1 MWMLANPG
9 AAFGASLAVL
19 APPWPPVA
27 AVAAG
32 LLVGLSL
39 GLTGGGGAIFA
50 VPLLVYWLG
59 VDPPTAVAISL
70 VTVAV
75 TAAVGAVER
84 WRYGQVEVP
93 TGLLFAAAGMLTA
106 PLGGWIGSRLP
117 EQPLLVAFALLML
130 VIAARMW
137 RTARSVEERLPPAAV
152 EAGSGPACRRD
163 PKGRLRITSRCA
175 TVLAVAGLAVG
186 LLSGLFGVG
195 GGFLIVPALVT
206 FASMGVPR
214 AVGTSLF
221 VMTLVGISAVASQ
234 VAAGRVVPL
243 DVAGGFVAGSIPGL
257 FAGSAIGRRL
267 TGPLLARCFAIAIVA
282 VAVFVIVREV
292 MSR

>member
-1 MWMLANPG
+1 MPTILVLA
-9 AAFGASLAVL
+9 ATDLAVS
-19 APPWPPVA
+19 PSWPPVT

-32 LLVGLSL
+32 LVVGLSL

-50 VPLLVYWLG
+50 VPLLVYWIG

-70 VTVAV
+70 ITVAA

-84 WRYGQVEVP
+84 WWYGQVEIP

-106 PLGGWIGSRLP
+106 PLGSWLGSRIP
-117 EQPLLVAFALLML
+117 EQPLLVAFAILML
-130 VIAARMW
+130 VIAGRMW
-137 RTARSVEERLPPAAV
+137 RKAQDVEERLPPGALAG
-152 EAGSGPACRRD
+152 GSGPACRRD
-163 PKGRLRITSRCA
+163 PEGKLRITSRCA
-175 TVLAVAGLAVG
+175 TVLALVGLSVG
-186 LLSGLFGVG
+186 LLSGVFGVG

-206 FASMGVPR
+206 FAAMGVPR

-234 VAAGRVVPL
+234 VAAGRQIPL
-243 DVAGGFVAGSIPGL
+243 EIAGGFVVGSIPGL

-267 TGPLLARCFAIAIVA
+267 TGPLLARLFAIAIVA
-282 VAVFVIVREV
+282 VAAFVIAREV
-292 MSR
+292 LAR

>member
-1 MWMLANPG
+1 MSPFFLLAATDL
-9 AAFGASLAVL
+9 AAV
-19 APPWPPVA
+19 PPWPPVA
-27 AVAAG
+27 AVVAG
-32 LLVGLSL
+32 VAVGLSL

-50 VPLLVYWLG
+50 VPLLVYWIG

-70 VTVAV
+70 VTVAA

-84 WRYGQVEVP
+84 WRYGQVEIP

-106 PLGGWIGSRLP
+106 PLGSWLGGRIP
-117 EQPLLVAFALLML
+117 EQPLLVAFAVLML

-137 RTARSVEERLPPAAV
+137 HKARNVEERLPPAAV
-152 EAGSGPACRRD
+152 AAGSGPACRRD
-163 PKGRLRITSRCA
+163 PEGRLRITSRCA
-175 TVLAVAGLAVG
+175 TVLALVGLAVG

-206 FASMGVPR
+206 FAAMGVPR

-221 VMTLVGISAVASQ
+221 VMTLVGLSAVASQ
-234 VAAGRVVPL
+234 LAAGREIPL
-243 DVAGGFVAGSIPGL
+243 GIAGGFVAGSIPGL

-267 TGPLLARCFAIAIVA
+267 TGPLLARVFAIAIVA
-282 VAVFVIVREV
+282 VAAFVLAREWIG
-292 MSR
+292 S

>member
-84 WRYGQVEVP
+84 WRYGQVEAP

-106 PLGGWIGSRLP
+106 PLGGWIGSRIP

-137 RTARSVEERLPPAAV
+137 RTARSVEERLPPSAV
-152 EAGSGPACRRD
+152 DAGSGPACRRD
-163 PKGRLRITSRCA
+163 PEGRLRITSRCA
-175 TVLAVAGLAVG
+175 TVLALAGLAVG